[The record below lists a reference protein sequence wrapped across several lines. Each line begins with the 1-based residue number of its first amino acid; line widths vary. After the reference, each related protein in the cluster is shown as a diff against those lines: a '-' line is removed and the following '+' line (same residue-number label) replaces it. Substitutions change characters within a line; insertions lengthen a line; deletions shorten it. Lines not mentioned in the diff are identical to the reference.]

1 MYFLMIT
8 ILKLLQIKITSNDL
22 TAVLKNIRSKNFG
35 ELLEKFQKSFY
46 FKLGLLKC
54 LEKLNQI
61 FVKLSLM
68 ERRKPKTAN
77 NLFNPFNISAA

>member
-35 ELLEKFQKSFY
+35 ELLKKFQKSFY